1 MAHNFCH
8 GQSSTIYRL
17 ARSMHD
23 FGMPGEE
30 IMTTIRQTLELQDKP
45 VDDKAI
51 KRLVEAAISN
61 TDVTD
66 DTDDRPDC
74 GECEWNPVSLKN
86 LCRKTHQERLY
97 ELKIAALREGTDPA
111 FKILIEHAGNRATAR
126 GIDKAFL
133 TLMRA
138 LDADH
143 ISIDCDKANLTFRIA
158 VTSGTRR
165 YTATT
170 DWDDDE
176 TTIRAYDATYGDS
189 GLLEGLDLT
198 DSYSTRLGTY
208 LVGGHPRGGE

>member
-1 MAHNFCH
+1 MAHKY
-8 GQSSTIYRL
+8 GMTGDIYKL
-17 ARSMHD
+17 ARNMHD
-23 FGMPGEE
+23 FGVSDDA
-30 IMTTIRQTLELQDKP
+30 IMMTIRQTLELQDKP
-45 VDDKAI
+45 VDDKEI
-51 KRLVEAAISN
+51 KRLVEAAISQA
-61 TDVTD
+61 D
-66 DTDDRPDC
+66 DTDDRPNC
-74 GECEWNPVSLKN
+74 SECEWNPVSLKN

-97 ELKIAALREGTDPA
+97 ELKCAALRAGTDPA
-111 FKILIEHAGNRATAR
+111 FKILIEHAGNRSTAR

-165 YTATT
+165 YTSTT

-189 GLLEGLDLT
+189 GLLEDLDLT
-198 DSYSTRLGTY
+198 DSYSTKIGT
-208 LVGGHPRGGE
+208 LVANGRSVGRG

>member
-1 MAHNFCH
+1 MEAKKAAACSDCICNPFY
-8 GQSSTIYRL
+8 GIYRK
-17 ARSMHD
+17 
-23 FGMPGEE
+23 
-30 IMTTIRQTLELQDKP
+30 TKT
-45 VDDKAI
+45 KA
-51 KRLVEAAISN
+51 
-61 TDVTD
+61 
-66 DTDDRPDC
+66 
-74 GECEWNPVSLKN
+74 
-86 LCRKTHQERLY
+86 ERLF
-97 ELKIAALREGTDPA
+97 ERKQAGRRRGLDPVFA
-111 FKILIEHAGNRATAR
+111 VLIDHAESQRTAR
-126 GIDKAFL
+126 GIDEAFL

-198 DSYSTRLGTY
+198 DSYSTKRGT
-208 LVGGHPRGGE
+208 LVANGHSVGRG